1 MPEKNVNPE
10 SPGRRPLMPKKY
22 ELKASDLRYQVDPEV
37 FKFKNTSTVHPLD
50 EVIGQTRA
58 VQAIEFGLNMDS
70 PGYNI
75 FVTGIEGTGKST
87 IVQDIVGDHAEAL
100 PPGCDWCMVNNFI
113 DEFCPKT
120 ISVPTGQA
128 LKLKKQMAKFIEDLQ
143 NELPKAFSSES
154 YQEKQSKL
162 QKSYADKQRT
172 LFKKLD
178 KSAAGRQIT
187 IQKAQTGYQTIPM
200 MGEKPLS
207 QEEFQKLSKEQQAA
221 IEENIR
227 ALQAET
233 ESTLREVNKLSQT
246 LRDRIEKLV
255 AEVTLFVVRSRLD
268 VLKTAYKDSKDI
280 LSYFDQVQDAI
291 VENVNDFIAGDS
303 KDSAPDMGRPS
314 SAQSAF
320 HRYRVNVLVDRKGEK
335 GAPLIFETN
344 PTYNNLFGYIEK
356 RAFMGTLMTD
366 FSMVQ
371 TGSVLRANGGYLLL
385 EIEAVLK
392 NALVW
397 EALKRA
403 LQNKYLHIEDMA
415 AGMGFGTTSLR
426 PEPIPLEVKV
436 VLIGSYHLF
445 QLLQTHDSKFNKIFK
460 VRADFDNEVERNGDT
475 MQQYARFIARV
486 CKEEKLLPLTP
497 KGVAAVVEYGE
508 KQVADKDKLS
518 LRFGSIQA
526 VLKEAD
532 YWAHKKNARAIS
544 EKYIQKALK
553 EHRFRYNLYE
563 EKVQENYVNETI
575 LIDLDGAIVG
585 QVNALA
591 VYQIGDLAF
600 GRPSRITAVT
610 YLGKAGIINI
620 ERESKLSGKTHDK
633 GVLILSGYLG
643 QTFAQKYPLSLA
655 ASITFE
661 QSYGGIDGDSASSTE
676 LYAILSSLSGVP
688 IQQGIAVTGS
698 VNQKG
703 QVQAIGGVNHK
714 IEGFFDVCKAKGL
727 TGSQG
732 VMIPKANVKNL
743 MLKKEVIDAVK
754 RGKFHIYRV
763 ATVQDGIE
771 ILTGV
776 KAGVPDQKGDFP
788 PETVYGKVQAK
799 LKSYVK
805 RTYELKKEFEKPTAE

>member
-1 MPEKNVNPE
+1 
-10 SPGRRPLMPKKY
+10 MPKKY
-22 ELKASDLRYQVDPEV
+22 ELKPSDLRYLFDPQV
-37 FKFKNTSTVHPLD
+37 FKFKNTSTVRPLD

-87 IVQDIVGDHAEAL
+87 IVQDIVGQHAKAL
-100 PPGCDWCMVNNFI
+100 PPCCDWCMVNNFS
-113 DEFCPKT
+113 DEFCPKS

-128 LKLKKQMAKFIEDLQ
+128 LKFKKQMGKFIEDLQ

-162 QKSYADKQRT
+162 KESYADKQRT

-178 KSAAGRQIT
+178 QSAADRQIT
-187 IQKAQTGYQTIPM
+187 IQKTQTGYQTIPLLDD
-200 MGEKPLS
+200 KPMS
-207 QEEFQKLSKEQQAA
+207 QEAFQQLSEEQRTA

-233 ESTLREVNKLSQT
+233 ESTLREVNKINQA
-246 LRDRIEKLV
+246 LRDQIENLM
-255 AEVTLFVVRSRLD
+255 AEVTLFVVRNRLD
-268 VLKTAYKDSKDI
+268 ILKNAYKDSQDI
-280 LSYFDQVQDAI
+280 LSYLDRVQEAI
-291 VENVNDFIAGDS
+291 VENVNEFIATDS
-303 KDSAPDMGRPS
+303 KSSASDMGRS
-314 SAQSAF
+314 SPAQSAF
-320 HRYRVNVLVDRKGEK
+320 LRYQVNVLVDRKGQK
-335 GAPLIFETN
+335 GAPVIFETN

-356 RAFMGTLMTD
+356 RAVMGTLMTD
-366 FSMVQ
+366 FTMVQ
-371 TGSVLRANGGYLLL
+371 AGSLLRANGGYLLL
-385 EIEAVLK
+385 DIEAVLK
-392 NALVW
+392 NNFVW

-445 QLLQTHDSKFNKIFK
+445 QLLQNNDSKFNKIFK
-460 VRADFDNEVERNGDT
+460 VRADFDHEVKRNEDT

-486 CKEEKLLPLTP
+486 CKEDNLLPLTP
-497 KGVAAVVEYGE
+497 KGVAAIVAYGE

-518 LRFGSIQA
+518 LRFGSIQG

-532 YWAHKKNARAIS
+532 YWARKKNARVVS
-544 EKYIQKALK
+544 DKYVQKALK

-563 EKVQENYVNETI
+563 EKVQENYVDETI

-600 GRPSRITAVT
+600 GRPSRITAET
-610 YLGKAGIINI
+610 YLGKEGIINI

-643 QTFAQKYPLSLA
+643 RTFAQKYPLNLS

-688 IQQGIAVTGS
+688 IHQGIAVTGS

-754 RGKFHIYRV
+754 KGKFHIYRV
-763 ATVQDGIE
+763 ATIKEGIE
-771 ILTGV
+771 ILTGA
-776 KAGVPDQKGDFP
+776 KAGAPDQKGNFP
-788 PETVYGKVQAK
+788 PTSVYGKVQAK
-799 LKSYVK
+799 LKEYVK
-805 RTYELKKEFEKPTAE
+805 RTFELKKEFE

>member
-1 MPEKNVNPE
+1 M
-10 SPGRRPLMPKKY
+10 G
-22 ELKASDLRYQVDPEV
+22 
-37 FKFKNTSTVHPLD
+37 
-50 EVIGQTRA
+50 
-58 VQAIEFGLNMDS
+58 
-70 PGYNI
+70 
-75 FVTGIEGTGKST
+75 
-87 IVQDIVGDHAEAL
+87 
-100 PPGCDWCMVNNFI
+100 
-113 DEFCPKT
+113 
-120 ISVPTGQA
+120 
-128 LKLKKQMAKFIEDLQ
+128 KFIEDLQ

-154 YQEKQSKL
+154 YQEKQSELK
-162 QKSYADKQRT
+162 KSYADKQGE

-178 KSAAGRQIT
+178 QSAADRQIK
-187 IQKAQTGYQTIPM
+187 IQKTQTGFQTIPLM
-200 MGEKPLS
+200 DDKPIS
-207 QEEFQKLSKEQQAA
+207 QETFQKLSKEQQGA

-227 ALQAET
+227 ALQADT
-233 ESTLREVNKLSQT
+233 ESTLREVSKLGQA
-246 LRDRIEKLV
+246 LRDRIENLM
-255 AEVTLFVVRSRLD
+255 AEVTLFVVRNRLD
-268 VLKTAYKDSKDI
+268 ILKSAYKDSKDI
-280 LSYFDQVQDAI
+280 LSYLDQVQEAI
-291 VENVNDFIAGDS
+291 IENVNEFIAPDTKGS
-303 KDSAPDMGRPS
+303 SPDMGRPS
-314 SAQSAF
+314 HAKSAF
-320 HRYRVNVLVDRKGEK
+320 HRYQVNVLVDRKGEK
-335 GAPLIFETN
+335 GAPVIFETN

-366 FSMVQ
+366 FTMVQ
-371 TGSVLRANGGYLLL
+371 AGSLLRANGGYLLL

-392 NALVW
+392 NSFVW

-445 QLLQTHDSKFNKIFK
+445 QLLQDHDSKFNKIFK
-460 VRADFDNEVERNGDT
+460 VRADFDYEVKRNEDT
-475 MQQYARFIARV
+475 MQQYARFIARI
-486 CKEEKLLPLTP
+486 CKEEKLLPLSP
-497 KGVAAVVEYGE
+497 KGVAAIVEYGE

-532 YWAHKKNARAIS
+532 YWAHKKNARVVS
-544 EKYIQKALK
+544 DKYVQKALK

-563 EKVQENYVNETI
+563 EKVQENYVDETI
-575 LIDLDGAIVG
+575 LIDMDGAIVG

-591 VYQIGDLAF
+591 VYQMGDLAF
-600 GRPSRITAVT
+600 GRPSRITAET
-610 YLGKAGIINI
+610 YLGKEGIINI

-643 QTFAQKYPLSLA
+643 RTFAQKYPLNLS

-688 IQQGIAVTGS
+688 IKQGIAVTGS

-703 QVQAIGGVNHK
+703 QVQAIGGVNQK

-743 MLKKEVIDAVK
+743 MLKREVINAVK
-754 RGKFHIYRV
+754 KGKFHIYRV
-763 ATVQDGIE
+763 ATIQEGIE
-771 ILTGV
+771 ILTGA
-776 KAGVPDQKGDFP
+776 KAGVPDQKGDFQ

-799 LKSYVK
+799 LKGYVK
-805 RTYELKKEFEKPTAE
+805 RTYELKKEFEKPTDE